1 MWRWEDVKMWGCE
14 DEKMWRWEDVKVWG
28 CECVKMMRKCE
39 DEKMWGWEHVKM
51 RRCEDEKMWRWED
64 VRMRRW
70 ETDPHYWKNPALR
83 RSREKNQEFGI
94 QKTTPGKR
102 WPQNII
108 EIQWRVVQSCGARIC
123 PTACLEKHLHKD
135 LEQGAIFPFW
145 YGYGRKSPGIKK
157 KNWSF
162 LVLKKHKT
170 CNCMFSYSARRPDP
184 MVHSELHGN
193 FDP

>member
-14 DEKMWRWEDVKVWG
+14 DEKMCRWEDVKIWM
-28 CECVKMMRKCE
+28 CECVKMWRCE

-83 RSREKNQEFGI
+83 RPREKNQEFGI
-94 QKTTPGKR
+94 QKTSPGKR

-123 PTACLEKHLHKD
+123 PMACLEN
-135 LEQGAIFPFW
+135 IFTKTCSKVPSFHFDM
-145 YGYGRKSPGIKK
+145 GMGKSPGTSKKIKL
-157 KNWSF
+157 WSF
-162 LVLKKHKT
+162 LLLKKHKT
-170 CNCMFSYSARRPDP
+170 CNCMFFLLCQETRS
-184 MVHSELHGN
+184 HG
-193 FDP
+193 PQWAAW